1 MKRETNIYEPIM
13 SDCQMIFSK
22 RLNRMDSKELTLN
35 GQKSN
40 RILKSS
46 DLKESYL
53 QKYDDKSDMKRTKM
67 SVGNK

>member
-1 MKRETNIYEPIM
+1 M

-35 GQKSN
+35 NQQSYKA
-40 RILKSS
+40 LKSS

-53 QKYDDKSDMKRTKM
+53 QKCEDRSEMKRTKV
-67 SVGNK
+67 SARNK